1 MVNKKK
7 IADKNINFAHSDI
20 EVQDCQLH
28 ELAWIV
34 AAEERRGVTPMTT
47 LKALREYMSERGV
60 PEDAAHEVIE
70 QARIFFE
77 AHLSEGQREI
87 FVRKLYEQR

>member
-1 MVNKKK
+1 
-7 IADKNINFAHSDI
+7 
-20 EVQDCQLH
+20 
-28 ELAWIV
+28 
-34 AAEERRGVTPMTT
+34 
-47 LKALREYMSERGV
+47 MSERGV